1 MGKKYLD
8 TKQSTIEASVLDV
21 WVDAAD
27 EREAIKDAAR
37 MFVGGAEFE
46 EQAKYKTSPD
56 SEQEKWRLKK
66 KAAQEKA
73 DKEAKAAAKAAEDDK
88 SPPAD
93 KSTALPKVPSG
104 SDFLPGGDKRNRK
117 PGQAIVIAPADV
129 KAKIAKADA
138 ASGGEYDAAAQTSA
152 QAAANAAQAAA
163 NVKAA
168 ADAITT
174 AVKHDKK
181 PAAGPTVDIKK
192 LPQVAA
198 PKAEPWVDPDK
209 GKKAKAK
216 VDPATQVQ
224 PGHRDYKQ
232 NPDKTYGPRHKWS
245 RGKYAGSDDPRFS
258 SDPRAGRGEPQVAHY
273 QHELAVHEAIRDAA
287 NRMIS
292 EMEDPRGGGASGAI
306 KTKRAR
312 DAERKRLGLDKPVP
326 KFKGPTAPPGA
337 AAPVGRVDVEPLGP
351 LGPRPSPGALGGAA
365 AKPDVAKPDTRRSPG
380 ALGGKAKPDTSAR
393 DYGGGPESKAKP
405 DTRRSPGALGGA
417 AAKPDVAKPD
427 TRRSPGALGGKAP
440 DTRRSPGALGGKVTA
455 KPKTKPVMTK
465 NKDGT
470 YGPRHKWSRGKYA
483 GSDDPRFS
491 SDPSAGRE
499 EPVVGHYQ
507 PENGDYIEERENLAR
522 ALAPGGRLSKEK
534 DTGKGWQN
542 INRVLGKKEP
552 TKPKADDKTY
562 RGPGPGEL
570 GQQKPKTKPKA
581 RPGVPPSR
589 EVPVPGGRL
598 GRPTPKPPIGKP
610 KPGQGPKLPRPG
622 LRPPSGGSKPTPRP
636 GLEIKP
642 GRDHLVEPKPRPGVW
657 KPKPRPSGPYRP
669 SPERPDM
676 VARPDRGGKGG
687 GGVVLKP
694 APARPGPTKLGDMP
708 RGPGGVKLLPYKPKP
723 GDKRPKVKLM
733 RAKSEET
740 LHEVT
745 GDKEEYTKFFN
756 SAMKKFG
763 VTSPDQLKGDKQKE
777 FYDYVDANWEGD
789 DEKAEQ
795 VVRDF
800 KVNSMREALRQMWS
814 QQNEEGDV
822 GQRHPGS
829 KPGVWKRSPGA
840 MGGKSRKKT
849 DTGGKPA
856 VIDTKPK
863 TGNPHY

>member
-21 WVDAAD
+21 WAD
-27 EREAIKDAAR
+27 SAEEQKAIRSAAR
-37 MFVGGAEFE
+37 MVVDDTMG
-46 EQAKYKTSPD
+46 EQLMGPKATAAAQKKW
-56 SEQEKWRLKK
+56 EKDRKK
-66 KAAQEKA
+66 REAAQEKA
-73 DKEAKAAAKAAEDDK
+73 DKEAKAAAKAAADDK

-93 KSTALPKVPSG
+93 ALPKVPSG
-104 SDFLPGGDKRNRK
+104 SDFLPGGPKRK
-117 PGQAIVIAPADV
+117 PPGQAIVIAPADV

-181 PAAGPTVDIKK
+181 PAAGPTVDIRK

-326 KFKGPTAPPGA
+326 KFKGPTDAPGA
-337 AAPVGRVDVEPLGP
+337 AAPVGRVDVEPLPGGP
-351 LGPRPSPGALGGAA
+351 TGDQGEPVPGQGAA
-365 AKPDVAKPDTRRSPG
+365 RPKPKTKTRPVMTRK
-380 ALGGKAKPDTSAR
+380 AYAATKYGGGETQRPMKQKQQDAEKS
-393 DYGGGPESKAKP
+393 GGGPEIEIKSKKP
-405 DTRRSPGALGGA
+405 T
-417 AAKPDVAKPD
+417 
-427 TRRSPGALGGKAP
+427 
-440 DTRRSPGALGGKVTA
+440 
-455 KPKTKPVMTK
+455 KPKTGNPMAPAGPGELGTRRPATTPTKVTPTKVTPTRAVTKPKV
-465 NKDGT
+465 
-470 YGPRHKWSRGKYA
+470 PA
-483 GSDDPRFS
+483 GLSTRKITRPGAKKTSSYIANVKGSKS
-491 SDPSAGRE
+491 SDPRAGGV

-507 PENGDYIEERENLAR
+507 PEDGDYMKEWHDKKT
-522 ALAPGGRLSKEK
+522 GR
-534 DTGKGWQN
+534 
-542 INRVLGKKEP
+542 NRKVHRG
-552 TKPKADDKTY
+552 DD
-562 RGPGPGEL
+562 R
-570 GQQKPKTKPKA
+570 
-581 RPGVPPSR
+581 
-589 EVPVPGGRL
+589 
-598 GRPTPKPPIGKP
+598 
-610 KPGQGPKLPRPG
+610 
-622 LRPPSGGSKPTPRP
+622 
-636 GLEIKP
+636 
-642 GRDHLVEPKPRPGVW
+642 
-657 KPKPRPSGPYRP
+657 
-669 SPERPDM
+669 
-676 VARPDRGGKGG
+676 
-687 GGVVLKP
+687 
-694 APARPGPTKLGDMP
+694 
-708 RGPGGVKLLPYKPKP
+708 
-723 GDKRPKVKLM
+723 KVN
-733 RAKSEET
+733 
-740 LHEVT
+740 EVT

-800 KVNSMREALRQMWS
+800 KVNSMRETLRQMWS
-814 QQNEEGDV
+814 QQNEEG
-822 GQRHPGS
+822 S
-829 KPGVWKRSPGA
+829 KDEVVN
-840 MGGKSRKKT
+840 KSRKKT